1 MKFVTCIVA
10 SIFCQAAYALAPS
23 DIQNY
28 INRAEQKKLDQDMT
42 WQRLMY
48 ADQSQTSEVNYDGYF
63 YAIDG
68 KTDIKNE
75 LHADIQALFQ
85 QTENNHSIR
94 CKFPARSRWL
104 IEQLQIPTQ
113 QLPNVNCDEFDT
125 WINQIKPYKAT
136 LIYATDFMGNP
147 SSMFGHTL
155 LRLDPKDQKQLNLVS
170 YAVNYAATV
179 NSQDNW
185 SYAWKGLTG
194 QYPGEYSLMP
204 YYRKVKEYGD
214 FESRDLWEYELNLTP
229 EETRFLV
236 EHIWEMQ
243 HVSFPYYFVSDNCAY
258 RLLGLIDLVRP
269 QLNLKKQFNYA
280 AIPIETLKAVDDQNL
295 VKDVVYR
302 PALETQLLS
311 QAKQHRTH
319 LAKVAHKVA
328 LLPSDQIQAVLSAYN
343 IQDQAKI
350 LEMAYDDLYLQ
361 FVSRVVETEI
371 AQPRLR
377 QLLALRSQIEVEKQ
391 RQAPTRPKMQPVEGH
406 HARNISVNGGES
418 QGKTFVEL
426 GHRQAYHDLIDPQGG
441 YRLGTQLLF
450 LDGSVQYRDDQLK
463 LEHLD
468 LLSVNSYNPIQPF
481 KSPISWGFNFGWK
494 QEAVH
499 DGQFSKDQ
507 QHGVMNLNMQA
518 GYSLADYDRR
528 HLCYVQLQSHVQG
541 GKNLDKGWRVGAGPT
556 VGCMNR
562 WTDRINSVLQ
572 VELPYWQDQNQWN
585 LKLGSQVQYSFDS
598 NNAMRLSWDFE
609 QQDHKEWNKV
619 GLGYI
624 RFF

>member
-10 SIFCQAAYALAPS
+10 SILCQAAYAVAPS

-28 INRAEQKKLDQDMT
+28 INLAEQKRLDQDMT
-42 WQRLMY
+42 WKRLMY

-68 KTDIKNE
+68 KTNIKNE

-85 QTENNHSIR
+85 QTENNQSIR

-104 IEQLQIPTQ
+104 IEQLQIPAQ
-113 QLPNVNCDEFDT
+113 QLPNVNCDEFDA

-194 QYPGEYSLMP
+194 QYPGQYSLMP

-269 QLNLKKQFNYA
+269 ELNLKNSLIMLRF
-280 AIPIETLKAVDDQNL
+280 
-295 VKDVVYR
+295 
-302 PALETQLLS
+302 QL
-311 QAKQHRTH
+311 
-319 LAKVAHKVA
+319 
-328 LLPSDQIQAVLSAYN
+328 
-343 IQDQAKI
+343 
-350 LEMAYDDLYLQ
+350 
-361 FVSRVVETEI
+361 
-371 AQPRLR
+371 
-377 QLLALRSQIEVEKQ
+377 
-391 RQAPTRPKMQPVEGH
+391 
-406 HARNISVNGGES
+406 
-418 QGKTFVEL
+418 
-426 GHRQAYHDLIDPQGG
+426 
-441 YRLGTQLLF
+441 
-450 LDGSVQYRDDQLK
+450 
-463 LEHLD
+463 
-468 LLSVNSYNPIQPF
+468 
-481 KSPISWGFNFGWK
+481 
-494 QEAVH
+494 
-499 DGQFSKDQ
+499 
-507 QHGVMNLNMQA
+507 
-518 GYSLADYDRR
+518 R
-528 HLCYVQLQSHVQG
+528 H
-541 GKNLDKGWRVGAGPT
+541 
-556 VGCMNR
+556 
-562 WTDRINSVLQ
+562 
-572 VELPYWQDQNQWN
+572 
-585 LKLGSQVQYSFDS
+585 
-598 NNAMRLSWDFE
+598 
-609 QQDHKEWNKV
+609 
-619 GLGYI
+619 
-624 RFF
+624 